1 MSEPAPPKLVHRI
14 AGTALGVA
22 FAAMLFA
29 GVLEVGLRIHNPV
42 PLRQQGAHMILAPN
56 QDFERETPMPGD
68 PRLEPK
74 AHVVTNA
81 LGLRARPL
89 PPEGTP
95 AIKVVAVGGSTT
107 ENRFASNARAWPG
120 RFEALMTPALP
131 SLYVANAGLDGNS
144 TFGHRQL
151 LAQIVLP
158 KLKPDYVVLLV
169 GMNDAALSEPTP
181 FDGDTVRETGA
192 RSLIRSSVLL
202 DTARTLYRSWKA
214 SRAGV
219 SYRGKALDF
228 AAEPKL
234 VIPEAQLDAMIE
246 QQAPAVAGYRA
257 RLEALVDQ
265 IQATG
270 AKVVLCTQPSLYGD
284 VVDPTSKVALG
295 ELQVTARAGVAMP
308 ATNAKVRGRSLDLY
322 NDTTRAVAAAR
333 GLVLV
338 DLDRAMP
345 KDSRYFI
352 DWIHYSLE
360 GNELVARE
368 LARVFGARLVAAH
381 GGDPSQLPVVEA
393 PVAPVGTASTA
404 TVAAPR

>member
-1 MSEPAPPKLVHRI
+1 MSEPPRPKLIHRI
-14 AGTALGVA
+14 AGTIGGLA
-22 FAAMLFA
+22 FASLLFG

-56 QDFERETPMPGD
+56 QDFERESPMPGD
-68 PRLEPK
+68 ARLEPK

-89 PPEGTP
+89 PPEGSS
-95 AIKVVAVGGSTT
+95 AIKLVTVGGSTT
-107 ENRFASNARAWPG
+107 ENRFASNERAWPG

-131 SLYVANAGLDGNS
+131 ALYVANAGLDGNS

-181 FDGDTVRETGA
+181 FDGDTLRETGA

-219 SYRGKALDF
+219 SYRGKAIDF

-234 VIPEAQLDAMIE
+234 HIPEPQLVAMIE

-257 RLEALVDQ
+257 RLEAIIEQ

-270 AKVVLCTQPSLYGD
+270 AQVVLCTQPSLYGD
-284 VVDPTSKVALG
+284 VVDPTSQVALG
-295 ELQVTARAGVAMP
+295 DLQVTARAGVAMP
-308 ATNAKVRGRSLDLY
+308 ATNAKIRARSLELY
-322 NDTTRAVAAAR
+322 NDTTRDVAAKR

-338 DLDRAMP
+338 DLDRVVP
-345 KDSRYFI
+345 KDSRYYI

-368 LARVFGARLVAAH
+368 LARVLGPRLVAAH
-381 GGDPSQLPVVEA
+381 GGDAARLPVVEA
-393 PVAPVGTASTA
+393 PREVGTASTA
-404 TVAAPR
+404 TAAPPR